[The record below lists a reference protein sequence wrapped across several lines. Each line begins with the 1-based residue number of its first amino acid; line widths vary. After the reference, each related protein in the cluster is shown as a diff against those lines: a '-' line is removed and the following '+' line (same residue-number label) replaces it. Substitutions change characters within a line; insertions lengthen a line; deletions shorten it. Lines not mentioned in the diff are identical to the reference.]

1 MSEEKSITI
10 TAKHV
15 LIVIIVLYVL
25 AYIYKNIL

>member
-1 MSEEKSITI
+1 MSEEKNITI

-25 AYIYKNIL
+25 VYIYKNIL